1 MTSAEGAL
9 AACRMFYGLWA
20 AHLGGMLLAPRMLR
34 GLQLSQRLRKAAG
47 QCQNRLVGAA
57 VGWAAH
63 LMVALCNMADVPT
76 VWLPQASS
84 PTLLMLRDWSG

>member
-1 MTSAEGAL
+1 
-9 AACRMFYGLWA
+9 MFYGLWA

-57 VGWAAH
+57 VGWAVH
-63 LMVALCNMADVPT
+63 PVVALCDMAEEPT
-76 VWLPQASS
+76 VWLSQASILS
-84 PTLLMLRDWSG
+84 LHLPSN